1 MSQASALHSDVG
13 LTLKMSVLK
22 LFMLSVQLIVLDYL
36 VILSPRYST
45 TVSLEIYPLYSWVC
59 KLLRSLLYMVHRIWT
74 VQLLIISNPIISF
87 HIVSFISFHFIS
99 FHIISIHNIAFHFKA
114 FCFISFYLNHFI
126 SFISQYSMSCHFIL
140 YYLIL
145 FHIISFHFTAFLA
158 LVKCHLVC
166 ISCTNLKVPLSP

>member
-1 MSQASALHSDVG
+1 MS
-13 LTLKMSVLK
+13 TLK
-22 LFMLSVQLIVLDYL
+22 LFMLSIQLTTINCLVMLSHRRGTTDYL
-36 VILSPRYST
+36 
-45 TVSLEIYPLYSWVC
+45 ENYPLYSWVC
-59 KLLRSLLYMVHRIWT
+59 YLLRSLLYMIHRVWT

-87 HIVSFISFHFIS
+87 HIVSFISFHIIS

-126 SFISQYSMSCHFIL
+126 SFVSQYSMSCHFIL
-140 YYLIL
+140 YYVIL
-145 FHIISFHFTAFLA
+145 FHIISFHFTAFLV

>member
-1 MSQASALHSDVG
+1 MS
-13 LTLKMSVLK
+13 TLK
-22 LFMLSVQLIVLDYL
+22 LFMLSIQLTTINCLVMLSHRRGTTDYL
-36 VILSPRYST
+36 
-45 TVSLEIYPLYSWVC
+45 ENYPLYSWVC
-59 KLLRSLLYMVHRIWT
+59 YLLRSLLYMIHRVWT

-87 HIVSFISFHFIS
+87 HIVSFISFHIIS
-99 FHIISIHNIAFHFKA
+99 FHIISWLQHCINKA

-126 SFISQYSMSCHFIL
+126 SFVSQYSMSCHFIL

-158 LVKCHLVC
+158 LVKSHLVC

>member
-13 LTLKMSVLK
+13 LTLKMSALK

-36 VILSPRYST
+36 VILSPWCST
-45 TVSLEIYPLYSWVC
+45 TVSLENYPLYSWVC
-59 KLLRSLLYMVHRIWT
+59 KLLRSLLYMVHRVWT

-87 HIVSFISFHFIS
+87 HIVSFISFHIIS
-99 FHIISIHNIAFHFKA
+99 FHIISWLQHCINKA

-126 SFISQYSMSCHFIL
+126 SFVSQYSMSCHFIL

-145 FHIISFHFTAFLA
+145 FRIISFHFTAFLA
-158 LVKCHLVC
+158 LVTSHLVC